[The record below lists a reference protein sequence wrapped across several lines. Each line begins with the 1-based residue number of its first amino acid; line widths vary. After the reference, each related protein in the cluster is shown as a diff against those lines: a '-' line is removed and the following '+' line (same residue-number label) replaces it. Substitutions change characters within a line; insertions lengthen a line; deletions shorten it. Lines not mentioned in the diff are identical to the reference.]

1 MLASLEWLKQYV
13 DINISTEELC
23 DKITR
28 VGLEV
33 DTVTKLGQGLEGV
46 VTGKVMEIS
55 RHPNSD
61 HLWVCMMDYGQG
73 GEPVQILT
81 GAQNVHQYDIVPVAV
96 VGSVLPPSGRNPE
109 GLKLKKAKMRGL
121 DSFGMLC
128 SADELGID
136 TKVLLPEQ
144 RNGIFILP
152 PDTPI
157 GVDVKEVL
165 GLNDTVIDI
174 DLTSNRAD
182 CFSIIGLAREIS
194 AITGCPLKM
203 PALDVKEAA
212 GGNAGDYVSIRIDAP
227 ELCPRFA
234 TRVLKDIKIA
244 ESPEWMQRRLRAC
257 GVRPIS
263 NVVDVTNYVMLEL
276 GQPMHAYDADKVAGR
291 TLIVRR
297 AEEGEKLITLDDKE
311 RILNPS
317 MITIGDAEKAA
328 GLGGVMGGLL
338 TEVTNETKNVILE
351 AASFHGPSIRRTSR
365 ALGLRSE
372 ASGRFERGVDTIL
385 THNALNRAANLLENM
400 GACETFVGIVEA
412 YPQEVK
418 PAVIT
423 TTPEKINGRIGF
435 VISRE
440 EIIEIL
446 VKLGFG
452 VEEKGEELVITAPS
466 WRRDI
471 ECDADIS
478 EEIARM
484 HGYDYIES
492 HQPELTI
499 TQGHQSLL
507 DDVKDAIQDYMTAA
521 GLNEM
526 MTYSFIKATAFDK
539 MLLTA
544 EDSRRSCIEL
554 LNPITD
560 AFSVMRTTMIPS
572 ALQTASFNL
581 RNHNDSVALFEVG
594 RIFLPKSLPL
604 TEDPVERPMLAA
616 VLSGRRKALN
626 WCDSKE
632 NVDFYD
638 MKGIV
643 EGLLEAMQVHEYSLV
658 RSSAPYLHPGK
669 SCDIIIDGKV
679 IGSFGEV
686 HPVAQENFE
695 LDQATYVLEMEV
707 EPLVATAIAV
717 PKYQHL
723 PKYPAMSRDIAVVV
737 PAEVTNEEI
746 EGVIRAHAG
755 ELLRSVRVFD
765 IYTGKQ
771 VAAGCKSMAFNLT
784 YQAADRTLT
793 DAEVDA
799 SMKAVIA
806 EVAEAYKAKL
816 RE

>member
-1 MLASLEWLKQYV
+1 M
-13 DINISTEELC
+13 
-23 DKITR
+23 
-28 VGLEV
+28 
-33 DTVTKLGQGLEGV
+33 
-46 VTGKVMEIS
+46 
-55 RHPNSD
+55 
-61 HLWVCMMDYGQG
+61 
-73 GEPVQILT
+73 
-81 GAQNVHQYDIVPVAV
+81 
-96 VGSVLPPSGRNPE
+96 
-109 GLKLKKAKMRGL
+109 
-121 DSFGMLC
+121 
-128 SADELGID
+128 
-136 TKVLLPEQ
+136 
-144 RNGIFILP
+144 
-152 PDTPI
+152 
-157 GVDVKEVL
+157 
-165 GLNDTVIDI
+165 
-174 DLTSNRAD
+174 
-182 CFSIIGLAREIS
+182 
-194 AITGCPLKM
+194 
-203 PALDVKEAA
+203 
-212 GGNAGDYVSIRIDAP
+212 
-227 ELCPRFA
+227 
-234 TRVLKDIKIA
+234 
-244 ESPEWMQRRLRAC
+244 
-257 GVRPIS
+257 
-263 NVVDVTNYVMLEL
+263 
-276 GQPMHAYDADKVAGR
+276 
-291 TLIVRR
+291 
-297 AEEGEKLITLDDKE
+297 
-311 RILNPS
+311 
-317 MITIGDAEKAA
+317 
-328 GLGGVMGGLL
+328 
-338 TEVTNETKNVILE
+338 
-351 AASFHGPSIRRTSR
+351 
-365 ALGLRSE
+365 
-372 ASGRFERGVDTIL
+372 
-385 THNALNRAANLLENM
+385 
-400 GACETFVGIVEA
+400 
-412 YPQEVK
+412 
-418 PAVIT
+418 
-423 TTPEKINGRIGF
+423 
-435 VISRE
+435 
-440 EIIEIL
+440 
-446 VKLGFG
+446 
-452 VEEKGEELVITAPS
+452 EEKGEELVITAPS

-507 DDVKDAIQDYMTAA
+507 DDVKDAIQDYMTSA

-526 MTYSFIKATAFDK
+526 MTYSFIKDTAFDK

-544 EDSRRSCIEL
+544 EDSRRKCIEL

-594 RIFLPKSLPL
+594 RIFLPKALPL

-632 NVDFYD
+632 SVDFYD

-643 EGLLEAMQVHEYSLV
+643 EGLLAAMQVADYSLV

-669 SCDIIIDGKV
+669 SCDIVINGKV

-695 LDQATYVLEMEV
+695 LDQTTYVLEMEV
-707 EPLVATAIAV
+707 EPLVASATAV

-806 EVAEAYKAKL
+806 QVAEAYKAKL

>member
-13 DINISTEELC
+13 DINISTAELC

-33 DTVTKLGQGLEGV
+33 DTVTELGAGLSGV
-46 VTGKVMEIS
+46 LTGKVTEIH
-55 RHPNSD
+55 RHPDSD

-73 GEPVQILT
+73 IVQILT
-81 GAQNVHQYDIVPVAV
+81 GAQNVKQNDIVPVAV
-96 VGSVLPPSGRNPE
+96 VGSTLPPSTRNPE
-109 GLKLKKAKMRGL
+109 GMTLKPVKMRGL

-136 TKVLLPEQ
+136 SKLLLPEQ

-152 PDTPI
+152 ADTPI

-203 PALDVKEAA
+203 PEMEVKEAA
-212 GGNAGDYVSIRIDAP
+212 GGNAADYVSIKIDAP
-227 ELCPRFA
+227 ELCSRFS
-234 TRVLKDIKIA
+234 TRVLKDIKIK

-276 GQPMHAYDADKVAGR
+276 GQPMHAYDADKVAGH
-291 TLIVRR
+291 TLVVRR
-297 AEEGEKLITLDDKE
+297 AEEGEKLITLDEKE
-311 RILNPS
+311 RELTPS
-317 MITIGDAEKAA
+317 MIVIGDAEKAA

-338 TEVTNETKNVILE
+338 TEVTGETVNVILE

-385 THNALNRAANLLENM
+385 SHNALNRAAHLLENM
-400 GACETFVGIVEA
+400 DACETFAGIVEA
-412 YPQEVK
+412 YPEEIK

-423 TTPEKINGRIGF
+423 TTPAKINGRIGF
-435 VISRE
+435 VIERA
-440 EIIEIL
+440 EIISIL
-446 VKLGFG
+446 EKLGFG
-452 VEEKGEELVITAPS
+452 VAENGEELIITAPS

-478 EEIARM
+478 EEVARM

-499 TQGHQSLL
+499 TQGHQSVL
-507 DDVKDAIQDYMTAA
+507 DDVKDSIQDYLVGA
-521 GLNEM
+521 GMNEM

-539 MLLTA
+539 MLLPA
-544 EDSRRSCIEL
+544 DDVRRSCIEL

-560 AFSVMRTTMIPS
+560 AFSVMRTTMVPS

-594 RIFLPKSLPL
+594 RVFIPKSLPL
-604 TEDPVERPMLAA
+604 NEDPAELPMLTA
-616 VLSGRRKALN
+616 VISGKCGALN
-626 WCDSKE
+626 WCSRKDG
-632 NVDFYD
+632 VDFYD

-643 EGLLEAMQVHEYSLV
+643 EGLMDALQVYDYELV
-658 RSSAPYLHPGK
+658 RSAAPYLHPGK
-669 SCDIIIDGKV
+669 SCDIVVNGKV

-686 HPVAQENFE
+686 HPVVQENFE
-695 LDQATYVLEMEV
+695 LDLTTYVLEMEV
-707 EPLVATAIAV
+707 LPLVDYATAI
-717 PKYQHL
+717 PKYHHL

-737 PAEVTNEEI
+737 PVEVSNAELEKAI
-746 EGVIRAHAG
+746 CQHAG
-755 ELLRSVRVFD
+755 ELLKGVRVFD

-771 VAAGCKSMAFNLT
+771 VAEGCKSMAFNLT

-799 SMKAVIA
+799 SMKKVIA
-806 EVAEAYKAKL
+806 EVSEAYKAKL
-816 RE
+816 RD

>member
-13 DINISTEELC
+13 DINISTTELC

-33 DTVTKLGQGLEGV
+33 DSVTQLGKGLEGV
-46 VTGKVMEIS
+46 ITGKVMEIS
-55 RHPNSD
+55 RHPDSD

-81 GAQNVHQYDIVPVAV
+81 GAQNVRQYDVVPVAV

-109 GLKLKKAKMRGL
+109 GMKLKKAKMRGL

-136 TKVLLPEQ
+136 SKLLLPEQ

-157 GVDVKEVL
+157 GVDIKTVL
-165 GLNDTVIDI
+165 GLDDTVIDI

-182 CFSIIGLAREIS
+182 CFSILGLAREIS

-203 PALDVKEAA
+203 PALDVQEAA
-212 GGNAGDYVSIRIDAP
+212 GGQAADYVHIKIAAP
-227 ELCPRFA
+227 ELCSRFS

-244 ESPEWMQRRLRAC
+244 PSPEWMQNRLRAC

-297 AEEGEKLITLDDKE
+297 AEEGEKLVTLDDKE

-317 MITIGDAEKAA
+317 MIIIGDAEKAA

-338 TEVTNETKNVILE
+338 TEVTDATKNVILE

-385 THNALNRAANLLENM
+385 THNALNRAAHLLEQM
-400 GACETFVGIVEA
+400 GACETFSGIVEA
-412 YPQEVK
+412 YPEEVK

-423 TTPEKINGRIGF
+423 TTPAKINGRIGF

-440 EIIEIL
+440 EIVAIL
-446 VKLGFG
+446 QKLGFG
-452 VEEKGEELVITAPS
+452 VEEKGEELLVTAPS

-499 TQGHQSLL
+499 TQGRQSVL
-507 DDVKDAIQDYMTAA
+507 DDVKDAVQDYMAAA

-526 MTYSFIKATAFDK
+526 MTYSFIKAAAFDK
-539 MLLTA
+539 MLLPA
-544 EDSRRSCIEL
+544 DDSRRSCIEL

-594 RIFLPKSLPL
+594 RIFLPKALPL
-604 TEDPVERPMLAA
+604 SEDPEERPVLAA
-616 VLSGRRKALN
+616 VISGKREPLN
-626 WCDSKE
+626 WCVSKE

-638 MKGIV
+638 MKGLV
-643 EGLLEAMQVHEYSLV
+643 EGLLAALQVRGYTLE
-658 RSSAPYLHPGK
+658 RSAAPYLHPGK
-669 SCDIIIDGKV
+669 SCDIVLNGQI

-686 HPVAQENFE
+686 HPVVQEGFE
-695 LDQATYVLEMEV
+695 LDQTVYVLEMDIK
-707 EPLVATAIAV
+707 PLVDSATAV

-737 PAEVTNEEI
+737 PLEVSNEEI
-746 EGVIRAHAG
+746 EAVIRANAG
-755 ELLRSVRVFD
+755 ELLRAVRVFD

-784 YQAADRTLT
+784 YQADDRTLT
-793 DAEVDA
+793 DAEVDD
-799 SMKAVIA
+799 SMKRVIA
-806 EVAEAYKAKL
+806 KVAEAYKAEL
-816 RE
+816 RA

>member
-13 DINISTEELC
+13 DINISTAELC

-33 DTVTKLGQGLEGV
+33 DTVEHLGEGLEGV
-46 VTGKVMEIS
+46 VTGKVLEIK
-55 RHPNSD
+55 RHPDSD
-61 HLWVCMMDYGQG
+61 HLWVCQMDYGQG
-73 GEPVQILT
+73 GDPVQILT

-96 VGSVLPPSGRNPE
+96 VGSTLPSSSRNPE
-109 GLKLKKAKMRGL
+109 GMKLKKAKMRGL

-136 TKVLLPEQ
+136 SKLLLPEQ
-144 RNGIFILP
+144 REGIFILP
-152 PDTPI
+152 ADTPV
-157 GVDVKEVL
+157 GVDIKSVL
-165 GLNDTVIDI
+165 GLDDTVIDI

-203 PALDVKEAA
+203 PSMEVKEAA
-212 GGNAGDYVSIRIDAP
+212 DGKAADYVNVKIEAP
-227 ELCPRFA
+227 ELCSRFS

-276 GQPMHAYDADKVAGR
+276 GQPMHAYDADKVAGN

-317 MITIGDAEKAA
+317 MIIIGDAAKAA

-338 TEVTNETKNVILE
+338 TEVTGATKNVILE

-385 THNALNRAANLLENM
+385 THNALNRAANLLEAM
-400 GACETFVGIVEA
+400 GACETFPGIVEA
-412 YPQEVK
+412 YPAEVN
-418 PAVIT
+418 PAKII
-423 TTPEKINGRIGF
+423 TTPEKICGRIGC
-435 VISRE
+435 VIETS
-440 EIIEIL
+440 EIISIL
-446 VKLGFG
+446 GKLGFG
-452 VEEKGEELVITAPS
+452 VEQDGDILTITAPS

-478 EEIARM
+478 EEVARM
-484 HGYDYIES
+484 HGYDFIES

-499 TQGHQSLL
+499 TQGRQSVL
-507 DDVKDAIQDYMTAA
+507 DDVKDAVQDYMVAA
-521 GLNEM
+521 GLSEM
-526 MTYSFIKATAFDK
+526 MTYSFIKASAFDN
-539 MLLTA
+539 MLLPA
-544 EDSRRSCIEL
+544 DDVRRNAIAL

-581 RNHNDSVALFEVG
+581 RNHNSSVALFEVG
-594 RIFLPKSLPL
+594 RIFTPKALPL
-604 TEDPVERPMLAA
+604 TEDPVETPVLTA
-616 VLSGRRKALN
+616 VLSGRREAIN
-626 WCDSKE
+626 WCGSKE

-643 EGLLEAMQVHEYSLV
+643 EGLLEAMQVADYQLV
-658 RSSAPYLHPGK
+658 RSEAPYLHPGK
-669 SCDIIIDGKV
+669 SCDIILEGRV

-686 HPVAQENFE
+686 HPVAQENFD
-695 LDQATYVLEMEV
+695 LDQETYVLELAL
-707 EPLVATAIAV
+707 EPLVASATAV
-717 PKYQHL
+717 PKFKHL

-737 PAEVTNEEI
+737 PVEVTNDEL
-746 EGVIRAHAG
+746 EGVIRGHAG
-755 ELLRSVRVFD
+755 ALLTGVRVFD

-771 VAAGCKSMAFNLT
+771 VAAGYKSMAFNLT

-799 SMKAVIA
+799 SMKKVIA
-806 EVAEAYKAKL
+806 EVGEAYKAKL
-816 RE
+816 RD

>member
-13 DINISTEELC
+13 DINISTAELC

-33 DTVTKLGQGLEGV
+33 DSVTQLGKGLEGV

-55 RHPNSD
+55 RHPDSD

-81 GAQNVHQYDIVPVAV
+81 GAQNVKQYDIVPVAV

-109 GLKLKKAKMRGL
+109 GMKLKKAKMRGL

-136 TKVLLPEQ
+136 SKLLLPEQ

-152 PDTPI
+152 QDTPI
-157 GVDVKEVL
+157 GVDIKTVL
-165 GLNDTVIDI
+165 GLDDTVIDI

-182 CFSIIGLAREIS
+182 CFSILGLAREIS
-194 AITGCPLKM
+194 AITGCSLKM
-203 PALDVKEAA
+203 PAMEVAEAA
-212 GGNAGDYVSIRIDAP
+212 GGQASDYVHIKIAAP
-227 ELCPRFA
+227 ELCSRFS

-244 ESPEWMQRRLRAC
+244 PSPEWMQNRLRAC

-338 TEVTNETKNVILE
+338 TEVTDATKNVILE

-372 ASGRFERGVDTIL
+372 ASGRFERGVDTML
-385 THNALNRAANLLENM
+385 THNALNRAAHLLEQM
-400 GACETFVGIVEA
+400 GACETFCGIVED
-412 YPQEVK
+412 YPEPVK

-423 TTPEKINGRIGF
+423 TTPEKINGCIGC

-440 EIIEIL
+440 EIVAIL
-446 VKLGFG
+446 QKLGFG
-452 VEEKGEELVITAPS
+452 VEEKGAELVITAPS

-492 HQPELTI
+492 HQPELKI
-499 TQGHQSLL
+499 TQGSQSVL
-507 DDVKDAIQDYMTAA
+507 DDVKDAVQDYMAAA

-539 MLLTA
+539 MLLPA
-544 EDSRRSCIEL
+544 DDSRRSCIEL

-594 RIFLPKSLPL
+594 RIFLPKALPL
-604 TEDPVERPMLAA
+604 TEDAEERPVLTA
-616 VLSGRRKALN
+616 VISGKREPLN
-626 WCDSKE
+626 WCAAKE

-638 MKGIV
+638 MKGLV
-643 EGLLEAMQVHEYSLV
+643 EGLLAALQVQDYTLA
-658 RSSAPYLHPGK
+658 RSAAPYLHPGK
-669 SCDIIIDGKV
+669 SCDIVLNGQV

-686 HPVAQENFE
+686 HPTAQENFE
-695 LDQATYVLEMEV
+695 LDQTTYVLEMNV
-707 EPLVATAIAV
+707 EPLVASAAAV

-737 PAEVTNEEI
+737 PLEVSNEEI
-746 EGVIRAHAG
+746 EAVIRANAG
-755 ELLRSVRVFD
+755 ELLRTVRVFD

-784 YQAADRTLT
+784 YQADDRTLT

-799 SMKAVIA
+799 SMKQVIA
-806 EVAEAYKAKL
+806 QVAEAYKSKL
-816 RE
+816 RA

>member
-1 MLASLEWLKQYV
+1 MLASLEWLKEYV
-13 DINISTEELC
+13 DINISTAELC

-33 DTVTKLGQGLEGV
+33 DTVTKLGEGLEGV
-46 VTGKVMEIS
+46 VTGKVVEIS
-55 RHPNSD
+55 RHPDSD
-61 HLWVCMMDYGQG
+61 HLWVCMMDYGQEG
-73 GEPVQILT
+73 GLVQILT
-81 GAQNVHQYDIVPVAV
+81 GAQNVQQYDIVPVAV
-96 VGSVLPPSGRNPE
+96 VGSVLPPSSRNPE
-109 GLKLKKAKMRGL
+109 GMKLKKAKMRGL

-136 TKVLLPEQ
+136 SKLLLPEQ

-157 GVDVKEVL
+157 GVDVKEVI

-203 PALDVKEAA
+203 PAMDVREAADGKADAYVDVKIA
-212 GGNAGDYVSIRIDAP
+212 AP
-227 ELCPRFA
+227 ELCSRFA
-234 TRVLKDIKIA
+234 TRVLKDIKITP
-244 ESPEWMQRRLRAC
+244 SPEWMQRRLRAC

-276 GQPMHAYDADKVAGR
+276 GQPMHAYDADKVAGH

-297 AEEGEKLITLDDKE
+297 AEDGEKLITLDGKE
-311 RILNPS
+311 RELTSS
-317 MITIGDAEKAA
+317 MIAIGDAEKAA

-338 TEVTNETKNVILE
+338 TEVTDATKTVILE

-372 ASGRFERGVDTIL
+372 ASGRFERGVDIIRN
-385 THNALNRAANLLENM
+385 HDALNRAAHLLEQM
-400 GACETFVGIVEA
+400 GACETFSGIVEA
-412 YPQEVK
+412 YPEEVK

-423 TTPEKINGRIGF
+423 TTAAKINGRIGF
-435 VISRE
+435 DINCE
-440 EIIEIL
+440 EIISIL
-446 VKLGFG
+446 QKLGFVVG
-452 VEEKGEELVITAPS
+452 QEGEQLVITAPS
-466 WRRDI
+466 WRKDI
-471 ECDADIS
+471 DCDADIS

-484 HGYDYIES
+484 HGYDFIDS
-492 HQPELTI
+492 HQPALTI
-499 TQGHQSLL
+499 TQGRQSVL
-507 DDVKDAIQDYMTAA
+507 DDVKDAVQDYMTSA
-521 GLNEM
+521 GLSEM
-526 MTYSFIKATAFDK
+526 MTYSFIKANAYDK
-539 MLLTA
+539 MLLDYA
-544 EDSRRSCIEL
+544 DSRRKCIEL

-594 RIFLPKSLPL
+594 RVFLPKALPL
-604 TEDPVERPMLAA
+604 TEDSAEKSLLTA
-616 VLSGRRKALN
+616 VLSGSREALN
-626 WCDSKE
+626 WCADKG

-643 EGLLEAMQVHEYSLV
+643 EGLLEAMQVSDYNFV
-658 RSSAPYLHPGK
+658 RSNQPYLHPGK
-669 SCDIIIDGKV
+669 SCDIV
-679 IGSFGEV
+679 INGQTVGSFGEV
-686 HPVAQENFE
+686 HPVVQESFE
-695 LDQATYVLEMEV
+695 LAQTVYVLEMAV
-707 EPLVATAIAV
+707 ESLVDSAV
-717 PKYQHL
+717 CVPQYKHL
-723 PKYPAMSRDIAVVV
+723 PKFPSMNRDIAVVV
-737 PAEVTNEEI
+737 PVDVSNAELEQ
-746 EGVIRAHAG
+746 VIRKHAG
-755 ELLRSVRVFD
+755 ELLQNVRVFD

-771 VAAGCKSMAFNLT
+771 VAEGCKSMAFSLT

-799 SMKAVIA
+799 SMKQVIA